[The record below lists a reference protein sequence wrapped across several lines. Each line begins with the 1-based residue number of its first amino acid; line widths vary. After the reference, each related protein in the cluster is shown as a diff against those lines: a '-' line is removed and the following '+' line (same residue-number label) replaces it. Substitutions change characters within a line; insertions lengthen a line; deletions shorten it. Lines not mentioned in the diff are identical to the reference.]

1 MWHFETI
8 SIAQLIDIE
17 IEMNSEKA
25 PFRPPK
31 PLPPELTVL
40 PETHQKDMLNM
51 LKNQFYSDLII
62 VVGSIRFFVHRF
74 AVAAGSQA
82 FNRLLNIDFSDMGAR
97 SSSESSV
104 VSSTY
109 GDNSNTDC
117 NEDTEYLIRCDQSKL
132 PQPR

>member
-1 MWHFETI
+1 M
-8 SIAQLIDIE
+8 
-17 IEMNSEKA
+17 
-25 PFRPPK
+25 
-31 PLPPELTVL
+31 PES
-40 PETHQKDMLNM
+40 HQKDMLNM

-62 VVGSIRFFVHRF
+62 VVSSIRFFVHRF

-82 FNRLLNIDFSDMGAR
+82 FNRLLNIDFTDMGAR

-109 GDNSNTDC
+109 GDNSNADY
-117 NEDTEYLIRCDQSKL
+117 NEESEYLIRCDQSKL

>member
-1 MWHFETI
+1 
-8 SIAQLIDIE
+8 
-17 IEMNSEKA
+17 
-25 PFRPPK
+25 
-31 PLPPELTVL
+31 
-40 PETHQKDMLNM
+40 M
-51 LKNQFYSDLII
+51 LKNQFYSDLVI

-74 AVAAGSQA
+74 AIAAGSQA
-82 FNRLLNIDFSDMGAR
+82 FNRLLHIDFSDMGAR

-109 GDNSNTDC
+109 GDNSSAEC

>member
-1 MWHFETI
+1 M
-8 SIAQLIDIE
+8 
-17 IEMNSEKA
+17 KA

-31 PLPPELTVL
+31 PLPPEITIL

-51 LKNQFYSDLII
+51 LKNQFYADLVI
-62 VVGSIRFFVHRF
+62 VVGCVRFRVHKF
-74 AVAAGSQA
+74 IIAASSQA

-109 GDNSNTDC
+109 GDNTAADF
-117 NEDTEYLIRCDQSKL
+117 NEETECLIRCDQNKL
-132 PQPR
+132 PQTR

>member
-1 MWHFETI
+1 MNLVESQTI
-8 SIAQLIDIE
+8 ALTDRCLQ
-17 IEMNSEKA
+17 A

-31 PLPPELTVL
+31 PLPPELNIMAT
-40 PETHQKDMLNM
+40 THQKDMLNM
-51 LKNQFYSDLII
+51 LKNQFYSDLVI

-74 AVAAGSQA
+74 AIAAGSQA

-109 GDNSNTDC
+109 GDSTNVDF